1 MKNKLAI
8 SLSLIATLSACG
20 ESSTSTQ
27 GENFN
32 SGGQSTIDTR
42 FDEAKM
48 IDNIVNNVILPSHQN
63 LKTRLLSHQENIKTY
78 CQNISTEAAESER
91 EKAQQSWRL
100 MMHAWQQVEM
110 MQMAPLLDN
119 SKALHNRIYT
129 WSNNSKTQ
137 LTCSIDQDVVYHHN
151 NEINGAAYD
160 ISKRGN
166 SRRGIDSLEYLL
178 FNDNLNH
185 SCSAD
190 SVPVASWNT
199 LDEQER
205 REQRC
210 NFANTVT
217 SDLIDSVDVLINTWT
232 QTPSYA
238 DLLLNTADASDHQD
252 HQVINLFSNALFQL
266 DTIVK
271 DDKLARPLALIN
283 NACDN
288 SPCGTLVESFYS
300 HNSLNNLE
308 ANLLGFKALFNGAEG
323 LGFDDFLITQG
334 HSDTSESINQSIDKA
349 LITLATIKP
358 NLAASVEGSTDQ
370 YASAL
375 QLHSDIKEVTD
386 VLKTAFIV
394 TLSLDLPSSSAG
406 DND

>member
-1 MKNKLAI
+1 MKNNLAL
-8 SLSLIATLSACG
+8 SLALIATLSACG
-20 ESSTSTQ
+20 ESSTSNQ

-32 SGGQSTIDTR
+32 SGGQSPIETR

-48 IDNIVNNVILPSHQN
+48 IDNIVNNIILPSHQN
-63 LKTRLLSHQENIKTY
+63 LKSALVNQQQSIASY
-78 CQNISTEAAESER
+78 CLNTATETAETKHEQ
-91 EKAQQSWRL
+91 AQQSWRL
-100 MMHAWQQVEM
+100 MMHAWQQIEM

-119 SKALHNRIYT
+119 NQALHNLIYS
-129 WSNNSKTQ
+129 WSNSSKTQ
-137 LTCSIDQDVVYHHN
+137 PTCSIDQDVIYHHN
-151 NEINGAAYD
+151 NEINGTAYD
-160 ISKRGN
+160 ISKRAN

-190 SVPVASWNT
+190 SGPVANWNA
-199 LDEQER
+199 LSDQEK

-210 NFANTVT
+210 HFANAVA
-217 SDLIDSVDVLINTWT
+217 SDLVNSVDVLINAWT
-232 QTPSYA
+232 QAPSYA
-238 DLLLNTADASDHQD
+238 DLLLNTSDDVNHQD
-252 HQVINLFSNALFQL
+252 HQVINIFSNALFQL

-283 NACDN
+283 NSCDN

-308 ANLLGFKALFNGAEG
+308 ANLLGFKALFNGGEG
-323 LGFDDFLITQG
+323 LGFDDFLIAEG
-334 HSDTSESINQSIDKA
+334 HADTSNGINTSIDKA
-349 LITLATIKP
+349 LATLSTIKP
-358 NLAASVEGSTDQ
+358 NLAAAVEGSTDQ
-370 YASAL
+370 HASVL
-375 QLHSDIKEVTD
+375 QLHSDVKEVTD

-394 TLSLDLPSSSAG
+394 TLSLNLPSSSAG